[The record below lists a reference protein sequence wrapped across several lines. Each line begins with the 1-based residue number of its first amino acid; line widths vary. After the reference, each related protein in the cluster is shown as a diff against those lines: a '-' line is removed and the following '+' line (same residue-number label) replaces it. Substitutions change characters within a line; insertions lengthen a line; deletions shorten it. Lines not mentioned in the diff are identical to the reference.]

1 MKWTVYLLA
10 AAKRTYVGI
19 TTDLR
24 RRLDQ
29 HNGERRGGARSTR
42 AGRPW
47 RVARRWGPFP
57 SRSEALRVEHRVK
70 RLRGAARL
78 TFTLAL
84 AALPIAPQETAGRPA
99 YL

>member
-1 MKWTVYLLA
+1 MRRRSVSRRAASVTAAPAPVVIDALTCRPMKWTVYLLA

-42 AGRPW
+42 AGRP
-47 RVARRWGPFP
+47 
-57 SRSEALRVEHRVK
+57 
-70 RLRGAARL
+70 
-78 TFTLAL
+78 
-84 AALPIAPQETAGRPA
+84 
-99 YL
+99 

>member
-1 MKWTVYLLA
+1 MQWTVYLLA

-47 RVARRWGPFP
+47 RVARRWGPFR
-57 SRSEALRVEHRVK
+57 SRGEALRVEHRVK
-70 RLRGAARL
+70 RLRGPARL

-84 AALPIAPQETAGRPA
+84 AAQPIAPQEQAGRPA